1 MSHNLAIMVDKLVT
15 WLYNNN
21 IHMKGI
27 ITNEHES

>member
-1 MSHNLAIMVDKLVT
+1 MKPKMVDKLVT
-15 WLYNNN
+15 WLYNNNN

>member
-1 MSHNLAIMVDKLVT
+1 MVDKLVT

>member
-1 MSHNLAIMVDKLVT
+1 MKPKMVDKLVT

>member
-15 WLYNNN
+15 WLYNN